1 MQDPGDPVG
10 RRVPAELEG
19 VDRTAARERVVAL
32 LRQQGLLEKIEPHH
46 HAVRRCYR
54 CGTLVEPRLS
64 DQWFVKMQPL
74 AQRALR
80 EFRRGRLSFVPE
92 RWGGVYENWLTQIR
106 DWNISRQIWFGH
118 RIPAWYCPDGH
129 ITVSQTDPTACGTC
143 GQPVRQDDDV
153 LDTWFSSGLW
163 PFATLGWPRQT
174 EDLKRFYPGSTLVT
188 GPDIIFFWVA
198 RMVMLGYHF
207 LDERPFETVV
217 FTGIVRDAQHRKM
230 SKSAGNGID
239 PLEVIQRFG
248 ADALRFTVVAAAPL
262 GTDILLDPKDLETSF
277 APGRN
282 FANKLWNA
290 GRLILPHLGGKA
302 GRREGGKNGG
312 ETPDSLTALPP
323 YRHTALPPSRLPA
336 PAQLEL
342 ADRWILSRTQR
353 AVAAT
358 TEALERF
365 RLSDAA
371 NAAYHFVW
379 DEVADWYL
387 EQVKPRLYGQA
398 PGGDTAREV
407 LGYVFETALRLLHPV
422 MPFITE
428 QLWGHLP
435 EAREPLLAAAAWPT
449 ARAEL
454 LDPLAEERFGRVQA
468 LVTAVRSVRA
478 EYGVHPSRTVRAVVQ
493 AASPAAGEAFRA
505 ERQTIE
511 RLAKLAS
518 LTLDGQAAGTATA
531 EEPGA
536 HAVLADGSSVFVPLA
551 DAIDVRK
558 ECERLGRERERLD
571 RQLEAQAAKLANP
584 QFIGRAPADVVERER
599 TKERSWR
606 EQRDALAAKLSSL
619 GC

>member
-1 MQDPGDPVG
+1 M
-10 RRVPAELEG
+10 
-19 VDRTAARERVVAL
+19 DRMAARERVVEL
-32 LRQQGLLEKIEPHH
+32 LRQQGLLEKVEPHH

-74 AQRALR
+74 ADRALR
-80 EFRRGRLSFVPE
+80 EFRRGRLTFVPE
-92 RWGGVYENWLTQIR
+92 RWGAVYENWLTQIR

-302 GRREGGKNGG
+302 GRREGGKNDG

-398 PGGDTAREV
+398 PGGEAAREV
-407 LGYVFETALRLLHPV
+407 LAYVFETALRLLHPV

-428 QLWGHLP
+428 QLWSHLP
-435 EAREPLLAAAAWPT
+435 GEREPLLAGAAWPA

-468 LVTAVRSVRA
+468 LVTAVRSIRA
-478 EYGVHPSRTVRAVVQ
+478 EYGVHPSRTVRAVVR
-493 AASPAAGEAFRA
+493 AASPAAGEAFEA
-505 ERQTIE
+505 ERSTIE
-511 RLAKLAS
+511 RLAKLAG
-518 LTLDGQAAGTATA
+518 LTGDGAAEAGAA
-531 EEPGA
+531 AGA
-536 HAVLADGSSVFVPLA
+536 HAVLPDGSTVFVPLA

-571 RQLEAQAAKLANP
+571 RQLEALAAKLANQ
-584 QFIGRAPADVVERER
+584 QFIGRAPAEVVERER
-599 TKERSWR
+599 AKERSWR